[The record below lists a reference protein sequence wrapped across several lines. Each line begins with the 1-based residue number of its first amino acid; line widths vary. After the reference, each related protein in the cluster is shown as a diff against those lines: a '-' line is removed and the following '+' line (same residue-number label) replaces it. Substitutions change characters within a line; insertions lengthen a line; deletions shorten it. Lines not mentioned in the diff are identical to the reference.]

1 MISGAYTS
9 SEKAGRLFFKRTA
22 VFFWE
27 DSEWGAGL
35 FARTP
40 KGEPVYFSMICS
52 ASSSRRR
59 LICHVVSAR
68 HPARDVQRENPHK
81 PNTLL
86 LPVFG
91 ICSRFG
97 SIQPIRPPG
106 ALPCTSSYFSM
117 KRWSTAAISARVAV
131 PCESSRL
138 PDFPFTRPLPTT
150 HCMAD
155 GDDPIHI
162 VLLSDKSLLSGAIM
176 TVHKCEMKYYETMG
190 ECLHSRVF
198 NPFIKLY
205 HRMRVDDN

>member
-35 FARTP
+35 FARAP

-86 LPVFG
+86 SPVFG

-97 SIQPIRPPG
+97 SIQPSGRREPCPAPALTSQGSGGAWRRSQRGSPYPASQADCRIFPSQDRCRPPI
-106 ALPCTSSYFSM
+106 AWPMVMIRF
-117 KRWSTAAISARVAV
+117 IS
-131 PCESSRL
+131 CS
-138 PDFPFTRPLPTT
+138 FPTKAF
-150 HCMAD
+150 
-155 GDDPIHI
+155 
-162 VLLSDKSLLSGAIM
+162 
-176 TVHKCEMKYYETMG
+176 
-190 ECLHSRVF
+190 
-198 NPFIKLY
+198 
-205 HRMRVDDN
+205 

>member
-1 MISGAYTS
+1 MKKWRPRGTGISCTCLRNDFRCIHIKRKS
-9 SEKAGRLFFKRTA
+9 RTA
-22 VFFWE
+22 VLQKNSRFFWE
-27 DSEWGAGL
+27 DSEWGAGP
-35 FARTP
+35 FARAP

-52 ASSSRRR
+52 ASPSRRR

-86 LPVFG
+86 SPVFG

-117 KRWSTAAISARVAV
+117 KRWSMAAISARVAV

-138 PDFPFTRPLPTT
+138 PDFPFIRPLPTA

-162 VLLSDKSLLSGAIM
+162 VLLSGK
-176 TVHKCEMKYYETMG
+176 T
-190 ECLHSRVF
+190 F
-198 NPFIKLY
+198 
-205 HRMRVDDN
+205 

>member
-35 FARTP
+35 FARAP

-52 ASSSRRR
+52 ASSSRHR

-68 HPARDVQRENPHK
+68 HPARDIQKEIPHK

-86 LPVFG
+86 SPVFG

-117 KRWSTAAISARVAV
+117 VQPLLCFIKQSRTYSTAFFHFLIFVRNV
-131 PCESSRL
+131 PKGA
-138 PDFPFTRPLPTT
+138 T
-150 HCMAD
+150 
-155 GDDPIHI
+155 
-162 VLLSDKSLLSGAIM
+162 VLTWINL
-176 TVHKCEMKYYETMG
+176 
-190 ECLHSRVF
+190 
-198 NPFIKLY
+198 
-205 HRMRVDDN
+205 

>member
-1 MISGAYTS
+1 MKKWRPRGTGISCTCLRS
-9 SEKAGRLFFKRTA
+9 DFRCIHIKRKSRTA
-22 VFFWE
+22 VLQKNSRFFWE

-35 FARTP
+35 FARAP
-40 KGEPVYFSMICS
+40 KSEPVYFSMICS

-68 HPARDVQRENPHK
+68 HPARYVQRENPHK

-86 LPVFG
+86 SPVFG

-117 KRWSTAAISARVAV
+117 KRWSMAAISARVAV
-131 PCESSRL
+131 PCGSSRL
-138 PDFPFTRPLPTT
+138 PDFPFTRPLPTA
-150 HCMAD
+150 HCTAD

-162 VLLSDKSLLSGAIM
+162 VLLFGK
-176 TVHKCEMKYYETMG
+176 T
-190 ECLHSRVF
+190 F
-198 NPFIKLY
+198 
-205 HRMRVDDN
+205 

>member
-1 MISGAYTS
+1 MHTHQAKKQDGCS
-9 SEKAGRLFFKRTA
+9 SKEQPFFLGRQRMGRG
-22 VFFWE
+22 
-27 DSEWGAGL
+27 SICP
-35 FARTP
+35 RP
-40 KGEPVYFSMICS
+40 KGEPVYFLMICS
-52 ASSSRRR
+52 DSSSRRR
-59 LICHVVSAR
+59 LICHVLSAR

-86 LPVFG
+86 SPVFG

-117 KRWSTAAISARVAV
+117 KRWRMAAISARVAV

-138 PDFPFTRPLPTT
+138 PDFPFTRPLPTA

-162 VLLSDKSLLSGAIM
+162 VLLSGK
-176 TVHKCEMKYYETMG
+176 T
-190 ECLHSRVF
+190 F
-198 NPFIKLY
+198 
-205 HRMRVDDN
+205 

>member
-35 FARTP
+35 FARAP

-59 LICHVVSAR
+59 LICHVVSAM
-68 HPARDVQRENPHK
+68 HPASDVQRENPHK

-86 LPVFG
+86 SPVFG

-117 KRWSTAAISARVAV
+117 KRWSMAAISARVAV

-138 PDFPFTRPLPTT
+138 PDFPFTRPLPTA

-162 VLLSDKSLLSGAIM
+162 VLLSGK
-176 TVHKCEMKYYETMG
+176 T
-190 ECLHSRVF
+190 F
-198 NPFIKLY
+198 
-205 HRMRVDDN
+205 